1 MVSKQTKRKALTIKK
16 IAEDSNPKR
25 MDNKPHAK
33 EGTYGINLNTRALRS

>member
-25 MDNKPHAK
+25 MDNKPMPK
-33 EGTYGINLNTRALRS
+33 RERTELTLTPEL